1 MFIKGYVSLGEKVLN
16 EVLNLE
22 RICNDY
28 DNLLGSMFLDS
39 SLNFNHCINCVFLLY
54 ENREL
59 ISMLSMFIP
68 TQQEAEITGYTLPKY
83 RRNGYFK
90 ALLAKAV
97 EELRKFNIPEILF
110 VCETQSNSGKQV
122 INALKAEY
130 EHTEYSMRLD
140 QGGSE
145 NRNGSAYVYRLLLLR
160 PELEDLEK
168 VIETSIRT
176 FDEPYEDAKS
186 RIENCFESETRE
198 QYLAV
203 LNNVPI
209 GLGSTN
215 QDDEV
220 GSIFGFGIV
229 PEYRGK
235 GYGEE
240 LLHLIVDRLWQKGKT
255 EITLDVNSDNAQAL
269 ALYQKFGFKIVVA
282 YEYYRQKLPVTVHP
296 DKVD

>member
-28 DNLLGSMFLDS
+28 DNLLGSMFLDP
-39 SLNFNHCINCVFLLY
+39 SLNFNHCINSVFLLY

-83 RRNGYFK
+83 RGNGYFK

-97 EELRKFNIPEILF
+97 EELKKFDVPEILF
-110 VCETQSNSGKQV
+110 VCETQSNSGKKV
-122 INALKAEY
+122 IAALKAEY

-140 QGGSE
+140 QGGD
-145 NRNGSAYVYRLLLLR
+145 NRTGSAHTYHLSLLR
-160 PELEDLEK
+160 PEPEDFGK

-176 FDEPYEDAKS
+176 FAEPYEEAKS

-203 LNNVPI
+203 LDNIPI

-220 GSIFGFGIV
+220 GTIFGYGIV

-240 LLHLIVDRLWQKGKT
+240 LLRLIVDRLWQKGKT
-255 EITLDVNSDNAQAL
+255 EIVLDVNSENAQAL
-269 ALYQKFGFKIVVA
+269 ALYKKFGFKLEVA
-282 YEYYRQKLPVTVHP
+282 YEYYRLKIAVTTHSYR
-296 DKVD
+296 VD